1 MHDDDRHDRG
11 LAFDLATLRQRAAS
25 PPSVDRRGALKLLAG
40 AGAGLVLAACG
51 SGGDA
56 SSPTSTTGASTS
68 ASTAGSG
75 AAAIGAIPAETGG
88 PFPGDGSNGPNVL
101 AEDGVVRQDLRSSF
115 GAASGTAGGVPLT
128 VDLTVVTAATGVP
141 RTGAAVYAWH
151 CDREG
156 RYSLY
161 SDGVEGENYLRGV
174 QVADAD
180 GALRFTSVFPGAY
193 SGRWPH
199 IHFEVYRDLAEA
211 TGGGQPIVTSQLALP
226 EDACAAA
233 YATAGYEQSVTN
245 LARTSL
251 EADMVFSDGV
261 EDQLATVTG
270 SPEAGMAASLTVG
283 V

>member
-1 MHDDDRHDRG
+1 MRSP
-11 LAFDLATLRQRAAS
+11 LAATLPEATAS
-25 PPSVDRRGALKLLAG
+25 AH
-40 AGAGLVLAACG
+40 
-51 SGGDA
+51 
-56 SSPTSTTGASTS
+56 
-68 ASTAGSG
+68 
-75 AAAIGAIPAETGG
+75 
-88 PFPGDGSNGPNVL
+88 
-101 AEDGVVRQDLRSSF
+101 VVRPV
-115 GAASGTAGGVPLT
+115 ATASHVSGSVSTTAGGVPLT

-161 SDGVEGENYLRGV
+161 SDGAEGENYLRGV

-226 EDACAAA
+226 QAACTEVYADAVYGPSAD
-233 YATAGYEQSVTN
+233 N
-245 LARTSL
+245 LAQLSL
-251 EADMVFSDGV
+251 EGDMVFSDGYAG
-261 EDQLATVTG
+261 QLATVTG
-270 SPEAGMAASLTVG
+270 APGSDLTIELNVA